1 MSRSFLK
8 PNLID
13 GSETGLFGV
22 NNEGKVAVVIGVG
35 DRNGLGGAIAYRIA
49 QAGYHVVMCGRTQ
62 KKMDNTKAN
71 IEQDTPGSASA
82 IVFKCIGPSGEFGV
96 AATDSN
102 LMETEVVNAFN
113 FAQTKGTIDLV
124 VQNQGPNM
132 IPPDGRDMRNMSS
145 GFIKYMWENT
155 MLISFLVGREAA
167 RVMVKGNG
175 RKPCGSLIFTGA
187 TGGLRGKPPFIAF
200 AQGKAGVRF
209 LAQSMGREFGPKGLH
224 VAHVVIDGAVDGTR
238 LHNVYGGKDIFDKK
252 KGKWGGLNV
261 DHVANA
267 FFSLHKQHP
276 SAWTHEIELRPWV
289 ENWW

>member
-1 MSRSFLK
+1 MSRSFLN
-8 PNLID
+8 PNLTD

-62 KKMDNTKAN
+62 KKMDDTKAN
-71 IEQDTPGSASA
+71 IEKDTPGSASA
-82 IVFKCIGPSGEFGV
+82 IVFECIGPSAEFGV
-96 AATDSN
+96 AATDGN
-102 LMETEVVNAFN
+102 LMESEVVNAFK

-145 GFIKYMWENT
+145 GFIKYMWENN

-167 RVMVKGNG
+167 RVMVKGDG
-175 RKPCGSLIFTGA
+175 GKPCGSLIFTGA

-224 VAHVVIDGAVDGTR
+224 VAHVIIDGAVDGAR
-238 LHNVYGGKDIFDKK
+238 LHNVYGGKDNFDKK
-252 KGKWGGLNV
+252 NGKWGGLNV
-261 DHVANA
+261 DHAANA
-267 FFSLHKQHP
+267 FLSLHKQHP

-289 ENWW
+289 ENW

>member
-1 MSRSFLK
+1 MSRAFLT
-8 PNLID
+8 D

-62 KKMDNTKAN
+62 KKMDDTKAN
-71 IEQDTPGSASA
+71 IEKDTPGSASA
-82 IVFKCIGPSGEFGV
+82 IVFECIGPSAEFGV
-96 AATDSN
+96 AATDGN
-102 LMETEVVNAFN
+102 LMETEVVNAFK

-145 GFIKYMWENT
+145 GFIKYMWENN

-167 RVMVKGNG
+167 RVMVKGDG
-175 RKPCGSLIFTGA
+175 GKPCGSLIFTGA

-224 VAHVVIDGAVDGTR
+224 VAHGIIDGAVDGAR
-238 LHNVYGGKDIFDKK
+238 LHNVYGGKDNFDKK
-252 KGKWGGLNV
+252 NGKWGGLNV
-261 DHVANA
+261 DHAANA

-289 ENWW
+289 ENW

>member
-1 MSRSFLK
+1 MSRAFLT
-8 PNLID
+8 D

-62 KKMDNTKAN
+62 KKMDDTKAD

-82 IVFKCIGPSGEFGV
+82 IVFECIGPSAEFGV
-96 AATDSN
+96 AATDGN
-102 LMETEVVNAFN
+102 LMETEVVNAFK

-145 GFIKYMWENT
+145 GFIKYMWENN

-167 RVMVKGNG
+167 RVMVKGDG
-175 RKPCGSLIFTGA
+175 GKPCGSLIFTGA

-224 VAHVVIDGAVDGTR
+224 VAHVIIDGAVDGAR
-238 LHNVYGGKDIFDKK
+238 LHNVYGGKDNFDKK
-252 KGKWGGLNV
+252 NGKWGGLNV
-261 DHVANA
+261 DHAANA

-289 ENWW
+289 ENW

>member
-1 MSRSFLK
+1 MSRSFLN
-8 PNLID
+8 PNLTD

-62 KKMDNTKAN
+62 KKMDDTKAN
-71 IEQDTPGSASA
+71 IEKDTPGSASA
-82 IVFKCIGPSGEFGV
+82 IVFECIGPSAEFGV
-96 AATDSN
+96 AATDGN
-102 LMETEVVNAFN
+102 LMETEVVNAFK

-145 GFIKYMWENT
+145 GFIKYMWENN

-167 RVMVKGNG
+167 RVMVKGDG
-175 RKPCGSLIFTGA
+175 GKPCGSLIFTGA

-224 VAHVVIDGAVDGTR
+224 VAHVIIDGAVDGAR
-238 LHNVYGGKDIFDKK
+238 LHNVYGGKDNFDKK
-252 KGKWGGLNV
+252 NGKWGGLNV
-261 DHVANA
+261 DHAANA

-289 ENWW
+289 ENW

>member
-1 MSRSFLK
+1 MSRAFLT
-8 PNLID
+8 D

-62 KKMDNTKAN
+62 KKMDDTKAN
-71 IEQDTPGSASA
+71 IEKDTPGSASA
-82 IVFKCIGPSGEFGV
+82 IVFECIGPSAEFGV
-96 AATDSN
+96 AATDGN
-102 LMETEVVNAFN
+102 LMESEVVNAFK

-145 GFIKYMWENT
+145 GFIKYMWENN

-167 RVMVKGNG
+167 RVMVKGDG
-175 RKPCGSLIFTGA
+175 GKPCGSLIFTGA

-224 VAHVVIDGAVDGTR
+224 VAHVIIDGAVDGAR
-238 LHNVYGGKDIFDKK
+238 LHNVYGGKDNFDKK
-252 KGKWGGLNV
+252 NGKWGGLNV
-261 DHVANA
+261 DHAANA

-289 ENWW
+289 ENW

>member
-8 PNLID
+8 PNLTD

-22 NNEGKVAVVIGVG
+22 NNEGKVAVVIGVS

-62 KKMDNTKAN
+62 KKMDDTKAN
-71 IEQDTPGSASA
+71 IEKDTPGSASA
-82 IVFKCIGPSGEFGV
+82 IVFECIGPSAEFGV
-96 AATDSN
+96 AATDGN
-102 LMETEVVNAFN
+102 LMESEVVNAFK

-145 GFIKYMWENT
+145 GFIKYMWENN

-167 RVMVKGNG
+167 RVMVKGDG
-175 RKPCGSLIFTGA
+175 GKPCGSLIFTGA

-224 VAHVVIDGAVDGTR
+224 VAHVIIDGAVDGAR
-238 LHNVYGGKDIFDKK
+238 LHNVYGGKDNFDKK
-252 KGKWGGLNV
+252 NGKWGGLNV
-261 DHVANA
+261 DHAANA

-289 ENWW
+289 ENW

>member
-1 MSRSFLK
+1 MSRSFLN
-8 PNLID
+8 PNLTD

-62 KKMDNTKAN
+62 KKMDDTKAN
-71 IEQDTPGSASA
+71 IEKDTPGSASA
-82 IVFKCIGPSGEFGV
+82 IVFECIGPSAEFGV
-96 AATDSN
+96 AATDGN
-102 LMETEVVNAFN
+102 LMESEVVNAFK

-145 GFIKYMWENT
+145 GFIKYMWENN

-167 RVMVKGNG
+167 RVMVKGDG
-175 RKPCGSLIFTGA
+175 GKPCGSLIFTGA

-224 VAHVVIDGAVDGTR
+224 VAHVIIDGAVDGAR
-238 LHNVYGGKDIFDKK
+238 LHNVYGGKDNFDKK
-252 KGKWGGLNV
+252 NGKWGGLNV
-261 DHVANA
+261 DHAANA

-289 ENWW
+289 ENW

>member
-1 MSRSFLK
+1 MSRAFLT
-8 PNLID
+8 D

-62 KKMDNTKAN
+62 KKMDDTKAN
-71 IEQDTPGSASA
+71 IEKDTPGSASA
-82 IVFKCIGPSGEFGV
+82 IVFECIGPSAEFGV
-96 AATDSN
+96 AATDGN
-102 LMETEVVNAFN
+102 LMETEVVNAFK

-145 GFIKYMWENT
+145 GFIKYMWENN

-167 RVMVKGNG
+167 RVMVKGDG
-175 RKPCGSLIFTGA
+175 GKPCGSLIFTGA

-224 VAHVVIDGAVDGTR
+224 VAHVIIDGAVDGAR
-238 LHNVYGGKDIFDKK
+238 LHNVYGGKDNFDKK
-252 KGKWGGLNV
+252 NGKWGGLNV
-261 DHVANA
+261 DHAANA

-289 ENWW
+289 ENW

>member
-8 PNLID
+8 PNLTD

-62 KKMDNTKAN
+62 KKMDDTKAN
-71 IEQDTPGSASA
+71 IEKDTPGSASA
-82 IVFKCIGPSGEFGV
+82 IVFECIGPSAEFGV
-96 AATDSN
+96 AATDGN
-102 LMETEVVNAFN
+102 LMESEVVNAFK

-145 GFIKYMWENT
+145 GFIKYMWENN

-167 RVMVKGNG
+167 RVMVKGDG
-175 RKPCGSLIFTGA
+175 GKPCGSLIFTGA

-224 VAHVVIDGAVDGTR
+224 VAHVIIDGAVDGAR
-238 LHNVYGGKDIFDKK
+238 LHNVYGGKDNFDKK
-252 KGKWGGLNV
+252 NGKWGGLNV
-261 DHVANA
+261 DHAANA

-289 ENWW
+289 ENW

>member
-8 PNLID
+8 PNLTD

-62 KKMDNTKAN
+62 KKMDDTKAN
-71 IEQDTPGSASA
+71 IEKDTPGSASA
-82 IVFKCIGPSGEFGV
+82 IVFECIGPSAEFGV
-96 AATDSN
+96 AATDGN
-102 LMETEVVNAFN
+102 LMESEVVNAFK

-145 GFIKYMWENT
+145 GFIKYMWENN

-167 RVMVKGNG
+167 RVMVKGDG
-175 RKPCGSLIFTGA
+175 GKPCGSLIFTGA

-224 VAHVVIDGAVDGTR
+224 VAHVIIDGAVDGAR
-238 LHNVYGGKDIFDKK
+238 LHNVYGGKDNFDKK
-252 KGKWGGLNV
+252 NGKWGGLNV
-261 DHVANA
+261 DHAANA
-267 FFSLHKQHP
+267 FFSLHKH
-276 SAWTHEIELRPWV
+276 
-289 ENWW
+289 

>member
-8 PNLID
+8 PNLTD

-62 KKMDNTKAN
+62 KKMDDTKAN
-71 IEQDTPGSASA
+71 IEKDTPGSASA
-82 IVFKCIGPSGEFGV
+82 IVFECIGPSAEFGV
-96 AATDSN
+96 AATDGN
-102 LMETEVVNAFN
+102 LMETEVVNAFK

-145 GFIKYMWENT
+145 GFIKYMWENN

-167 RVMVKGNG
+167 RVMVKGDG
-175 RKPCGSLIFTGA
+175 GKPCGSLIFTGA

-224 VAHVVIDGAVDGTR
+224 VAHVIIDGAVDGAR
-238 LHNVYGGKDIFDKK
+238 LHNVYGGKDNFDKK
-252 KGKWGGLNV
+252 NGKWGGLNV
-261 DHVANA
+261 DHAANA

-289 ENWW
+289 ENW

>member
-8 PNLID
+8 PNLTD

-62 KKMDNTKAN
+62 KKMDDTKAN
-71 IEQDTPGSASA
+71 IEKDTPGSASA
-82 IVFKCIGPSGEFGV
+82 IVFECIGPSAEFGV
-96 AATDSN
+96 AATDGN
-102 LMETEVVNAFN
+102 LMESEVVNAFK

-145 GFIKYMWENT
+145 GFIKYMWENN

-167 RVMVKGNG
+167 RVMVKGDG
-175 RKPCGSLIFTGA
+175 GKPCGSLIFTGA

-224 VAHVVIDGAVDGTR
+224 VAHVIIDGAVDGAR
-238 LHNVYGGKDIFDKK
+238 LHNVYGGKDNFDKK
-252 KGKWGGLNV
+252 NGKWGGLNV
-261 DHVANA
+261 DHAANA

-276 SAWTHEIELRPWV
+276 SAWTHEIELRPLV
-289 ENWW
+289 ENW